1 VHHINPSDQDIAEW
15 LPATLPDRRIK
26 YGTDPLQFGDLRL
39 PAGPAPAGG
48 HPVAI
53 VLHGGGYSPNW
64 NLDNVARLAE
74 SLTTVGGVATWNLE
88 YRRPGQVGGGWP
100 GTWLDIANG
109 IDHLR
114 AIAPAFSLDLDRVV
128 AVGHSAG
135 GTFATWAAAR
145 GGVPESSDLYVADPV
160 KLAGVVCLSGM
171 LDLDSEIDD
180 RANPPRHLKG
190 LVTDDRS
197 EPDGGFEAHL
207 SEITPVGL
215 AHRIHAP
222 QRLIIGSLDG
232 DVMIQQTRDFAA
244 ALRRDGGAAGTEI
257 TDVTEDYL
265 DGANHFDV
273 IDPRGAAWPVVA
285 GAAFGLLGVDVPAD
299 RLGARRYSDAG

>member
-1 VHHINPSDQDIAEW
+1 VRYTNPSDQDIAEW
-15 LPATLPDRRIK
+15 LPTTLPDRRIK
-26 YGTDPLQFGDLRL
+26 YGVDPLQFGDLRL
-39 PAGPAPAGG
+39 PPGPAPAAG
-48 HPVAI
+48 HPVAV

-64 NLDNVARLAE
+64 NLDNISRLAE
-74 SLTTVGGVATWNLE
+74 SLTAAGGVATWNLE

-100 GTWLDIANG
+100 GTWIDIASG

-114 AIAPAFSLDLDRVV
+114 TLAPQYRLDLGRIV

-145 GGVPESSDLYVADPV
+145 AAIPDGSDLHVADPV
-160 KLAGVVCLSGM
+160 ELAGVVCLSGM
-171 LDLDSEIDD
+171 LDLDREIED
-180 RANPPRHLKG
+180 RAHPPRHLKG
-190 LVTDDRS
+190 LMTDGES

-207 SEITPVGL
+207 AAVTPVGL
-215 AHRIHAP
+215 ARHVHAP

-232 DVMIQQTRDFAA
+232 EAMIAQTRDFAE
-244 ALRRDGGAAGTEI
+244 ALRRGGHV
-257 TDVTEDYL
+257 DVTEDYL

-285 GAAFGLLGVDVPAD
+285 GAVFELLGVKVCIETSAQARD
-299 RLGARRYSDAG
+299 RGDSEARG